1 MNRNISLKDFL
12 TPMWGLIIIGLV
24 IGGAVGLYEMFVGHV
39 LATTQ
44 VVVFTTPLVVYI
56 WLALASTGI
65 SLILAYGLLSGN
77 ALIVRNTRYLLVLD
91 IAVLLGGFVALAT
104 ELGSLLNMIHMA
116 ISPNVS
122 SPIFWMGA
130 FYSIK
135 LVLLFV
141 KLVFDIRGVHGP
153 LDRPLAWLTLVVAA
167 AAAMTIGAVFGT
179 MIARPDFRGAFA
191 SLLLVALA
199 PASGAALVVMLRRNA
214 ELAEK
219 LVPVFRQLAG
229 VVALMLFLQWIYELR
244 ATTEGLL
251 GWVNPL
257 MFVLFAAAALAGV
270 AASRVAGAVVMAA
283 SFWVLYSFI
292 ITGQLA
298 VQGPMI
304 GWYGEVTSF
313 APNLAEVA
321 ILILG
326 VSVAAAVYQLGR
338 LTLLEGSEVAH
349 DPGPDVGARSLGT
362 KFERVEPKRHLAGEL
377 EEPTATS

>member
-1 MNRNISLKDFL
+1 MNGNISIKDFM
-12 TPMWGLIIIGLV
+12 TPAWGLIVLGLIIG
-24 IGGAVGLYEMFVGHV
+24 GSVGLYEVFVGHV

-65 SLILAYGLLSGN
+65 SLILAYGLLAGN
-77 ALIVRNTRYLLVLD
+77 ELILRNTRYLLVLD
-91 IAVLLGGFVALAT
+91 IAVLLGGFVALGT
-104 ELGSLLNMIHMA
+104 ELGSILNMVHMA
-116 ISPNVS
+116 ISPNFS
-122 SPIFWMGA
+122 SPIFWMGV
-130 FYSIK
+130 FYSVK

-141 KLVFDIRGVHGP
+141 KLVLDIRGVHGP
-153 LDRPLAWLTLVVAA
+153 LDRPLAWLTLLVAA

-179 MIARPDFRGAFA
+179 MIARPDYRGAFA
-191 SLLLVALA
+191 SLLLVTIA
-199 PASGAALVVMLRRNA
+199 PASGTALVVMLRRNA

-219 LVPVFRQLAG
+219 LAPVFRQLAG
-229 VVALMLFLQWIYELR
+229 LVAVMLFLQWIYELR
-244 ATTEGLL
+244 ATTEGLI

-313 APNLAEVA
+313 APNLAEIA
-321 ILILG
+321 ILVLG
-326 VSVAAAVYQLGR
+326 VSVAAAVYHLGR
-338 LTLLEGSEVAH
+338 LFLLEG
-349 DPGPDVGARSLGT
+349 GGASPSHG
-362 KFERVEPKRHLAGEL
+362 
-377 EEPTATS
+377 